1 MQPLPGPLFSGFNNK
16 VAMAR
21 LASPVIRWRF
31 GIVPLTFARDL
42 IVDGKLN
49 RKWGGRYPDRRMHL
63 AARHGK
69 SSFGERADEP
79 KRARRTRML
88 RLHEI

>member
-1 MQPLPGPLFSGFNNK
+1 
-16 VAMAR
+16 MAQ

-49 RKWGGRYPDRRMHL
+49 TKWGGRYTDRRMHP

-69 SSFGERADEP
+69 SSFGEKADEP
-79 KRARRTRML
+79 KKGAT
-88 RLHEI
+88 HAHVKASWHVIVG